1 MNSKSYLKGYKSALS
16 NLAEVVSESNSKNDV
31 IARIHR
37 ENEWVLEALM
47 EEEKK
52 DKAWEAL
59 LESIDKATAITQINI
74 ERGNE

>member
-1 MNSKSYLKGYKSALS
+1 MNKSYLKGYKSALS
-16 NLAEVVSESNSKNDV
+16 NLAEAVSGSNSKNDV
-31 IARIHR
+31 ITRIHR
-37 ENEWVLEALM
+37 ENEWVTEALM

-59 LESIDKATAITQINI
+59 LATIDNSFGITQINI